1 MPRRGFLDLQQLS
14 FDGAHARHQPVQLGQ
29 KLAFVLS
36 GLLDEVLGGAVADP
50 VKGIGQSPVQEPHML
65 LQIRELL
72 VKLGLLE
79 HGRDLA

>member
-1 MPRRGFLDLQQLS
+1 MPRCGFLDLQQLP

-36 GLLDEVLGGAVADP
+36 GLLDEVFGGAVADP
-50 VKGIGQSPVQEPHML
+50 VEGIGQSHML

>member
-1 MPRRGFLDLQQLS
+1 
-14 FDGAHARHQPVQLGQ
+14 V
-29 KLAFVLS
+29 
-36 GLLDEVLGGAVADP
+36 E
-50 VKGIGQSPVQEPHML
+50 GIGQSPVQEPHML